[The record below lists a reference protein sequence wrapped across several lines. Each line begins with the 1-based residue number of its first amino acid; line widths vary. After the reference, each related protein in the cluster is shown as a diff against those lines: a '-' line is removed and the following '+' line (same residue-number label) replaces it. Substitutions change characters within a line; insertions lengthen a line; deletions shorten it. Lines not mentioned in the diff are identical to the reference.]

1 MNPITPK
8 LFGKPGEI
16 TVAPSGP
23 DSYMIGLAPGRLI
36 TTPGPAGPAGAR
48 GVDGRAGSIG
58 PIGPP
63 GVPGAAGIPG
73 PSAANASIVA
83 TENIP
88 AFVAVTTSG
97 KIADSGNLAHLGKVV
112 GISTAVIANGFSGD
126 IQFIGEII
134 NPLWAWTAGD
144 SIFVNGAGLSSIAP
158 STGWS
163 KKMGTAKNA
172 TTVIIDMEDTVL
184 L

>member
-1 MNPITPK
+1 MNAITPK

-23 DSYMIGLAPGRLI
+23 DSYMIGLAPGRLL

-48 GVDGRAGSIG
+48 GADGRDGVGTIG

-63 GVPGAAGIPG
+63 GAPG
-73 PSAANASIVA
+73 PAGTSNVNIAA

-97 KIADSGNLAHLGKVV
+97 KIANSSNLAHLGKVV
-112 GISTAVIANGFSGD
+112 GISVAAIASGFSGAV
-126 IQFIGEII
+126 QLIGELT
-134 NPLWAWTAGD
+134 NPAWAWTSGD
-144 SIFVNGAGLSSIAP
+144 SIFVNGAGLSASAP
-158 STGWS
+158 ATGWI
-163 KKMGTAKNA
+163 KKLGTAKTP
-172 TTVIIDMEDTVL
+172 TTVIIELEESIL